1 MVPSSLYVAPLNRL
15 RSGVTSDTHG
25 DGFWMTKR
33 VTIMCADITLVL
45 GGASSGKSDLAEK
58 ICFASSLPRIYIATA
73 QAFDDEMH
81 DKIAQHKLDR
91 GAAWTTF
98 EAPVEVDAVLHHI
111 PSGQIVLLDCATLW
125 LTNHLLADH
134 DIADQTEALLD
145 ALSTCASP
153 VVIVSNEVGQGIV
166 PENKLARQF
175 RIEQGR
181 LNRRLAER
189 ANCVVGVMAGLPFVL
204 KGDMPKALIQDTRA

>member
-1 MVPSSLYVAPLNRL
+1 M
-15 RSGVTSDTHG
+15 G
-25 DGFWMTKR
+25 
-33 VTIMCADITLVL
+33 ADITLVL

-58 ICFASSLPRIYIATA
+58 LCLISERPRTYIATA
-73 QAFDDEMH
+73 QAFDDEMRF
-81 DKIAQHKLDR
+81 KIAQHQTDR
-91 GAAWTTF
+91 GTQWTTI
-98 EAPVEVDAVLHHI
+98 EAPFDAADRLNTI

-134 DIADQTEALLD
+134 DITAQTDALLL
-145 ALSTCASP
+145 ALSRCASP

-181 LNRRLAER
+181 LNRRLA
-189 ANCVVGVMAGLPFVL
+189 AQAHCVVGVMAGLPFAL
-204 KGDMPKALIQDTRA
+204 KGAIPPALLVEGAT